1 MKWTGLAFVCPSSV
15 AIARD
20 MGTNRIQRFLCP
32 DKKWVNRGKP
42 FKTATVVAVVAF
54 VRIANK
60 ASAAQCGNT
69 AAGFEAWKNQFAGE
83 ARARGVSASTVAALT
98 ETTYS
103 TAIAT
108 MIETETYRGEKRR
121 RYLLFYEPEKV
132 DAHIGISD
140 DPRALGDL
148 TRAPA
153 SAPRL

>member
-1 MKWTGLAFVCPSSV
+1 MEHLPVRMKWTGLAFVCPSSV

-54 VRIANK
+54 VCIANK

-98 ETTYS
+98 ATTYS
-103 TAIAT
+103 TAIAA
-108 MIETETYRGEKRR
+108 MIEPRPVVVKN
-121 RYLLFYEPEKV
+121 
-132 DAHIGISD
+132 DADICYSAS
-140 DPRALGDL
+140 PKKL
-148 TRAPA
+148 T
-153 SAPRL
+153 LT